1 MAVYLRAGLWNSVG
15 ESASIN
21 SLDSDDFILFPV
33 LHDYAE
39 VEISFL
45 CSCSERKKTVL
56 ASANFV
62 WLIFFL
68 GRPML

>member
-15 ESASIN
+15 ESASRN

-39 VEISFL
+39 VEI
-45 CSCSERKKTVL
+45 
-56 ASANFV
+56 
-62 WLIFFL
+62 
-68 GRPML
+68 